1 MAMLG
6 SDIWVLQFDGG
17 SRGKKLSM
25 SYNCSNLYEFFI
37 GYQVLII
44 SDSIS
49 YLDAKTSHD

>member
-17 SRGKKLSM
+17 SRGKELSM
-25 SYNCSNLYEFFI
+25 SYKCSNLYEFFI